1 MCYSERVVGE
11 KTSAELRLFVGSRRA
26 SAREYGAALRGPWGI
41 ENSLH
46 WQLDVTF
53 GEDASRIQDR
63 NNAQNMALL
72 RKWALSLLKRHPD
85 KDSIAVK
92 RYSAALNPNYLQEI
106 LDG

>member
-1 MCYSERVVGE
+1 M
-11 KTSAELRLFVGSRRA
+11 ARR
-26 SAREYGAALRGPWGI
+26 GHWGI

-53 GEDASRIQDR
+53 GEDDSRIQDR

>member
-11 KTSAELRLFVGSRRA
+11 KTSEELRLFIGSRRA

-53 GEDASRIQDR
+53 GEDDSRIRDR

-72 RKWALSLLKRHPD
+72 RKWALGLLKRHPD

-92 RYSAALNPNYLQEI
+92 RYSAALDTDYLQEI